1 MDEPSCSLTRDTT
14 TVHVQSPPIS
24 ETVTSI
30 LPQLLPILWI
40 VNHPPQSIVA
50 KTDDV
55 ANIVEPRSVSAH
67 SLKVIK
73 LPTVTTDC
81 QNSAETATTAGTA
94 QHIENVITYTVALG
108 KLMYDDSITPD
119 DANKKAKTM

>member
-40 VNHPPQSIVA
+40 VNHPPQSVVA

-55 ANIVEPRSVSAH
+55 ANIAEPRSVSAH

-73 LPTVTTDC
+73 LPTATADR

-94 QHIENVITYTVALG
+94 PH
-108 KLMYDDSITPD
+108 KLLKMSLLIQWL
-119 DANKKAKTM
+119 